1 MTKLKFQM
9 ASFRMAFFSSFRA
22 KISSFR
28 VTGFVFSHGVIL
40 FFFVFSH
47 GVFSSFRFV
56 FFSHGVFY
64 FVFSSFRVT
73 SFRRK
78 KTQWHKPA
86 TIHCRVRDSGER
98 IPVILHLHRPSNAG
112 KMSGFSLLDKNS
124 SGRKT

>member
-1 MTKLKFQM
+1 M
-9 ASFRMAFFSSFRA
+9 ALFCFFR
-22 KISSFR
+22 
-28 VTGFVFSHGVIL
+28 L
-40 FFFVFSH
+40 FAGRFFVFS
-47 GVFSSFRFV
+47 F

-73 SFRRK
+73 SFRRE

-124 SGRKT
+124 SGRKTEETAPNSMFFPQYGAYSLGIKPGFFGSGSVIC